1 MRKKTI
7 FYFGL
12 CGFFLL
18 RVWALEGFAI
28 ASTAMQ
34 PSLKIGDWIWINKL
48 PFTEI
53 QKNDII
59 AFRLPTQK
67 KVRHVKRCLGIP
79 GDKLLIVNGQYTPSE
94 PLIVPQKGQT
104 VVLNEQ
110 NFEFYEHIIQA
121 FENKQAAIV
130 GECIYINNEITYDFT
145 FTQNYYYASC
155 DNQLD
160 ASDCGLIPESNLIGK
175 ALYVW

>member
-7 FYFGL
+7 IYFGL

-48 PFTEI
+48 PFTQI

-59 AFRLPTQK
+59 AFRLPKQK

-79 GDKLLIVNGQYTPSE
+79 GDKILTINGQFTPSE

-104 VVLNEQ
+104 ITLNEQ
-110 NFEFYEHIIQA
+110 NFEFYEPIIQDY
-121 FENKQAAIV
+121 ENKTVTMV
-130 GECIYINNEITYDFT
+130 GVCVYINNEIATNYT

-160 ASDCGLIPESNLIGK
+160 ASDCGLIPESSIIGK